1 MKETTSLTAST
12 LVGVAAK
19 SSVKTLIHQL
29 DPLEIVREYVRWRVV
44 AEEQRT
50 ERKRIKARRDVAVR
64 AIESEREI
72 ISAYFEKCFAERR
85 MVLDEIFRVL
95 RHAVESKD
103 DTALDSA
110 LRAIVEIVADNPLKD
125 FDAFRKAR
133 SEGVVLEF

>member
-12 LVGVAAK
+12 LVGGAAQ
-19 SSVKTLIHQL
+19 SAVKTLIHQL

-72 ISAYFEKCFAERR
+72 ISSYFEKCFAERR
-85 MVLDEIFRVL
+85 MVLEEIFRLL
-95 RHAVESKD
+95 RHAVESKN

-110 LRAIVEIVADNPLKD
+110 LRAIVEIVAILDFPSQINKPD
-125 FDAFRKAR
+125 FD
-133 SEGVVLEF
+133 

>member
-12 LVGVAAK
+12 LVGGAAQ
-19 SSVKTLIHQL
+19 SAVKTLIHQL

-72 ISAYFEKCFAERR
+72 ISSYFEKCFAERR
-85 MVLDEIFRVL
+85 MVLEEIFRLL
-95 RHAVESKD
+95 RHAVESKN

>member
-12 LVGVAAK
+12 LVAGAAK
-19 SSVKTLIHQL
+19 STSKTLIHQL
-29 DPLEIVREYVRWRVV
+29 NPLEIAREYVRWRVV

-72 ISAYFEKCFAERR
+72 ISSYFEKCFAERR
-85 MVLDEIFRVL
+85 MVLEEIFRLL
-95 RHAVESKD
+95 RHAVESKND
-103 DTALDSA
+103 AALDSA
-110 LRAIVEIVADNPLKD
+110 LRAIVQVVADNPLKD

-133 SEGVVLEF
+133 HEGVVLEF

>member
-12 LVGVAAK
+12 LVAGAAK
-19 SSVKTLIHQL
+19 STAKTLIHQL
-29 DPLEIVREYVRWRVV
+29 NPLEIVREYVRWRVV

-72 ISAYFEKCFAERR
+72 ISSYFEKCFAERR
-85 MVLDEIFRVL
+85 MVLEEIFRLL
-95 RHAVESKD
+95 RHAVESKND
-103 DTALDSA
+103 AALDSA
-110 LRAIVEIVADNPLKD
+110 LRAIVEIIAANPLKD

-133 SEGVVLEF
+133 SEAVVLEF